1 MYPRLNAAQHC
12 AALKQNAP
20 SVAALQATF
29 SGKMPLYLV
38 TSLSYGCY
46 FGPPGRL
53 SCSEHLA

>member
-38 TSLSYGCY
+38 TSLSYGC
-46 FGPPGRL
+46 
-53 SCSEHLA
+53 